1 MLKSEPTSPY
11 KKAIL
16 YDSGLKTRHF
26 FRTYVLFLVVQI
38 MFRNVFIIRETYK
51 PATFC
56 LRTENSKI

>member
-16 YDSGLKTRHF
+16 YDSGLKTRQF

-51 PATFC
+51 TATFY